1 MNFNYFY
8 LNIFDVS
15 KIVDNIY
22 RGTILYIYIFFFFFI
37 IEIYVYKF
45 SRKNVIMSNVTGLNI
60 HKNKHILTK
69 NVIFII

>member
-1 MNFNYFY
+1 MYQKLLITYIEVLF
-8 LNIFDVS
+8 
-15 KIVDNIY
+15 
-22 RGTILYIYIFFFFFI
+22 YIYIYFFFFFI